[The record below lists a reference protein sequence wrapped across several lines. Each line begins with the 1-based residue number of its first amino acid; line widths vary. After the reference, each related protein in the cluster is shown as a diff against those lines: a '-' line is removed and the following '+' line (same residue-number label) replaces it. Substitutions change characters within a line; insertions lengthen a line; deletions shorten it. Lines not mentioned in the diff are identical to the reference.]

1 MESNARLDINIMTKR
16 RKKLFSIAK
25 TRRALY
31 KSARILGDVNA
42 IKRGPKA
49 IIKRTLRKQAGRGLG
64 RGLKRI
70 LK

>member
-1 MESNARLDINIMTKR
+1 MA
-16 RKKLFSIAK
+16 RKKLFTIAK
-25 TRRALY
+25 TRRNLY
-31 KSARILGDVNA
+31 GAARILGDINA

-64 RGLKRI
+64 RGLKRL